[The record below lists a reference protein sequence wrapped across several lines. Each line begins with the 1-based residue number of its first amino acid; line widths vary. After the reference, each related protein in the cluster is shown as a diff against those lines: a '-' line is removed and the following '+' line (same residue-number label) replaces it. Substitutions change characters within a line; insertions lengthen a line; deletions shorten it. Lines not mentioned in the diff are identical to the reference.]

1 MLKAHSVF
9 KISLTLSIVFVVVG
23 VLFYDWLGEQA
34 SSFLDFA
41 VVNFNWFYLLVGS
54 ILVSL
59 CIYLMFSKY
68 GNIRLGK
75 DTERPEYST
84 FSWITMLFAAGMGVG
99 LVFWS
104 VAEPVGHY
112 TTPPY
117 GEGSTSEAANVSLQ
131 YTFFHWGLHP
141 WAIFGVIALGLAY
154 FSYRKGL
161 PTTIS
166 SIFYPVLGDKVYSV
180 PGKTID
186 ILAVFV
192 TAVGVASTFGLSALQ
207 ISGGLNY
214 QFGTPNT
221 FTTQLIIIGIATALF
236 IISSWSGISR
246 GIKYLSHFNMLL
258 LFLVMALV
266 IIVGPGK
273 QIFEML
279 ISTTGSYIGNIVPM
293 SLRLEAFNDEASN
306 WIGNWTVF
314 YWAWWTTWA
323 PFVGAFIAR
332 ISRGRTIRQ
341 FVAAVLLI
349 PSLVSFVWFSVIG
362 GSALH
367 LIHNLG
373 LTGLASNINADVE
386 SALFVFFG
394 NMPLGFLLSVLAIVL
409 IFTFLITSA
418 DSATFVLGMLSNN
431 GDLHPS
437 TLVKVTWGVIT
448 AGAATVFILAGGV
461 DAVRTI
467 SIVIASPF
475 TIIMLFI
482 CFVLF
487 REVRKELKVSGTQ
500 S

>member
-1 MLKAHSVF
+1 MLKGNSVY
-9 KISLTLSIVFVVVG
+9 KISLLLSIVFVVVG
-23 VLFYDWLGEQA
+23 VIFYDWLGEQA
-34 SSFLDFA
+34 SVFLDFA
-41 VVNFNWFYLLVGS
+41 VANFNWFYLLVGS

-59 CIYLMFSKY
+59 CLYLMFSKY

-75 DTERPEYST
+75 DTEKPEYST
-84 FSWITMLFAAGMGVG
+84 FTWITMLFAAGMGVG

-117 GEGSTSEAANVSLQ
+117 GEGSTSAAANLSLQ

-166 SIFYPVLGDKVYSV
+166 SIFYPVLGNKIHGSA
-180 PGKTID
+180 GKTID

-192 TAVGVASTFGLSALQ
+192 AAVGVASTFGLSTLQ
-207 ISGGLNY
+207 ISSGLNY
-214 QFGTPNT
+214 QFGTPDT
-221 FTTQLIIIGIATALF
+221 FTSHLIIIGLATTLF
-236 IISSWSGISR
+236 IMSSWSGLNR
-246 GIKYLSHFNMLL
+246 GIKYLSHFNM
-258 LFLVMALV
+258 ALV
-266 IIVGPGK
+266 FLLMAIVLIVGPAK

-279 ISTTGSYIGNIVPM
+279 ISTTGSYVGNIVPM
-293 SLRLEAFNDEASN
+293 SLRLDAFNGEASQ

-341 FVAAVLLI
+341 FVSAVLLI

-367 LIHNLG
+367 FVHNLG
-373 LTGLASNINADVE
+373 YTALASNINADVE
-386 SALFVFFG
+386 AALFMFFES
-394 NMPLGFLLSVLAIVL
+394 MPLGFLLSVLAIIL
-409 IFTFLITSA
+409 IFAFFITSA

-431 GDLHPS
+431 GNLHPS
-437 TLVKVTWGVIT
+437 SFVKITWGVVT

-475 TIIMLFI
+475 TIILLFI
-482 CFVLF
+482 SYVLLK
-487 REVRKELKVSGTQ
+487 EVRKETQ
-500 S
+500 TIKS

>member
-1 MLKAHSVF
+1 MLLKKNSVF
-9 KISLTLSIVFVVVG
+9 KVSLMLSIVFVVVG
-23 VLFYDWLGEQA
+23 VIFYEWLGQQA
-34 SSFLDFA
+34 SIFLDFA
-41 VVNFNWFYLLVGS
+41 VTNFNWFYLLVGS
-54 ILVSL
+54 IFVVL
-59 CIYLMFSKY
+59 CFYLMFSKA

-75 DTERPEYST
+75 DTEKPEYST

-117 GEGSTSEAANVSLQ
+117 GEGSTSEAANLSMQ

-141 WAIFGVIALGLAY
+141 WAIFGVTALGLAY

-166 SIFYPVLGDKVYSV
+166 SIFYPVLGDKVHGVS
-180 PGKTID
+180 GKTID

-214 QFGTPNT
+214 QFGAPDT
-221 FTTQLIIIGIATALF
+221 FTTQLMIIGLATILF
-236 IISSWSGISR
+236 ILSSWSGISR
-246 GIKYLSHFNMLL
+246 GLKYLSHFNILL
-258 LFLVMALV
+258 LFLLMALV
-266 IIVGPGK
+266 VIVGPAK

-279 ISTTGSYIGNIVPM
+279 IGTTGSYIGNIVPM
-293 SLRLEAFNDEASN
+293 SLRLNPFNDEASN

-341 FVAAVLLI
+341 FVSGVLLI
-349 PSLVSFVWFSVIG
+349 PSLVSFIWFSVIG

-367 LIHNLG
+367 WVHNLG
-373 LTGLASNINADVE
+373 HTALASNINADVE
-386 SALFVFFG
+386 SALFMFFG
-394 NMPLGFLLSVLAIVL
+394 NIPLGFLLSVLALVL

-418 DSATFVLGMLSNN
+418 DSATFVLGMLSKN

-437 TLVKVTWGVIT
+437 TFVKVTWGLVT
-448 AGAATVFILAGGV
+448 AGAAMVFILAGGI

-475 TIIMLFI
+475 TIILLFI
-482 CFVLF
+482 CYVLLK
-487 REVRKELKVSGTQ
+487 EVRKENRIKRG
-500 S
+500 